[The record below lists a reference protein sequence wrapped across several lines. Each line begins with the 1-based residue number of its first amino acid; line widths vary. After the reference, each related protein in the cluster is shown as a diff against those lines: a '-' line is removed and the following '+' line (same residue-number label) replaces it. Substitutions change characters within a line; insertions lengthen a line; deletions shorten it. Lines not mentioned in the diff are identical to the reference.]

1 MQFSTVKAN
10 GKVSISMLFTNDA
23 IQAIIHSASINCNMA
38 NGWPKGKVVS
48 YLKAYAD
55 LLSGDLSFIQC
66 FG

>member
-1 MQFSTVKAN
+1 
-10 GKVSISMLFTNDA
+10 
-23 IQAIIHSASINCNMA
+23 MA